1 MILWVHDAASPGA
14 DQAKIMSPKARTPDG
29 SIALRSQPHL
39 LMALQ
44 QSAGNRGVARL
55 LQRVPNASMPGPN
68 QTVDPKMST
77 TPPGATGP
85 PVPAEDMKLVRI
97 LDVAKSIR
105 LLKKLEYI
113 PPPKYPPTAPTIVIP
128 GVAPKPAST
137 GPVVTLGNQPAA
149 PPFDPLK
156 SPYSKTID
164 SDDVKQE
171 LAEVD
176 LKSSDELPF
185 YYDQFR
191 AHFQTRTR
199 TIALFMLATNKD
211 IAMKEANRY
220 DSKTEVAG
228 LKKAAGEL
236 AKVQAKIFSLQPLF
250 DKEKTKDKPLD
261 KVFIDESL
269 AAVKE
274 LKFLKAV
281 HGSQFPILL
290 ADGIDFAK
298 MSHSDDKALKGIVSA
313 TSNPVIENIKTTERN
328 IESGKLDPM
337 NLEPVVEQTKRNFQ
351 AGSTSEASAE
361 IDRMRNQRAHQATVE
376 ALGLGALTI
385 AVGLLAAVP
394 TGGLSL
400 LATLG
405 AVGAAGL
412 SVKQFADSLEQYN
425 MGTAAA
431 GTAINS
437 AAAISSDDP
446 SLFWLAVDL
455 AGAVIDAG
463 AALKAFRSIATALK
477 TAGTVGEAEKAVH
490 VAVAEMET
498 SGKIHPSTT
507 KQKTAATVV
516 EDLRNRRLIG
526 KDTSS
531 KVGLADKDAKASYFA
546 GVKQVVADAKLVTP
560 QAKAEQ
566 IVNLVNKMLADRHLP
581 TCHLELVSGMAANG
595 SFNPKGWR
603 IRISLD
609 QLEKL
614 GVERMANT
622 IYHEARHSEQWVMV
636 VRYKHDVLNVPIDQ
650 IVKETGM
657 EKSVVESIANA
668 KLGPASIDYD
678 MGKAMIDSRAM
689 KTQKGLND
697 ATKTFEDARSA
708 RLARQ
713 KQVGVLPK
721 ADTGQVAEAAR
732 KDPALQKLVDDEA
745 VARVDHDKAYKAYLD
760 AQHEVDARM
769 LGDTVGAALALS
781 PK

>member
-1 MILWVHDAASPGA
+1 MHDAESVGVEHTKTM
-14 DQAKIMSPKARTPDG
+14 AKKGRAPAGP
-29 SIALRSQPHL
+29 IALRSHPHL

-55 LQRVPNASMPGPN
+55 LQRAPNASMPGPN

-85 PVPAEDMKLVRI
+85 PVPAEDMKLIRI
-97 LDVAKSIR
+97 LDVAKSIQ
-105 LLKKLEYI
+105 LQKMLEYI

-128 GVAPKPAST
+128 GVTPKPAST
-137 GPVVTLGNQPAA
+137 GPVVTLGNQPAV

-156 SPYSKTID
+156 SPYSKTVD

-176 LKSSDELPF
+176 LKSSDDLPF

-191 AHFQTRTR
+191 SHFQTRTR

-211 IAMKEANRY
+211 IALKESNRY
-220 DSKTEVAG
+220 DNKAEAAG

-236 AKVQAKIFSLQPLF
+236 AKAQAKIFSLQPLF
-250 DKEKTKDKPLD
+250 DKDKTKDKPLG

-274 LKFLKAV
+274 LNILKAV
-281 HGSQFPILL
+281 HGSQFPLLL

-298 MSHSDDKALKGIVSA
+298 VSSADEKALKGIVSA
-313 TSNPVIENIKTTERN
+313 TSNPVVENIKTTERN

-337 NLEPVVEQTKRNFQ
+337 NLDPVVEQTKRNFQ
-351 AGSTSEASAE
+351 AGASSEASAE
-361 IDRMRNQRAHQATVE
+361 VDRMRTQRAHQASTE

-425 MGTAAA
+425 IGTAAA

-437 AAAISSDDP
+437 AAVISSDDP
-446 SLFWLAVDL
+446 SLLWLAVDL

-463 AALKAFRSIATALK
+463 AALKAFRSIATAVK

-490 VAVAEMET
+490 VAIAELET

-507 KQKTAATVV
+507 RQKTAATVM

-531 KVGLADKDAKASYFA
+531 KLGLADKDAKATYFV
-546 GVKQVVADAKLVTP
+546 GVKQVMSDAKLATP
-560 QAKAEQ
+560 QAKATE
-566 IVNLVNKMLADRHLP
+566 IVNLVNKMLTDRHLP

-595 SFNPKGWR
+595 SFNPRDWR
-603 IRISLD
+603 IRISID
-609 QLEKL
+609 QLEKM

-657 EKSVVESIANA
+657 EKSVVESIATA
-668 KLGPASIDYD
+668 KLGPAGIDYD

-708 RLARQ
+708 RLAQQ
-713 KQVGVLPK
+713 KKLGVPAK
-721 ADTGQVAEAAR
+721 ADVGKVAEAAR
-732 KDPALQKLVDDEA
+732 SDTALQKLVDDEA
-745 VARVDHDKAYKAYLD
+745 VAAALHDKAYKEYLD